1 MYIFDIDG
9 TMLNTIDAITYHV
22 NETFKNYGLGE
33 VSKDKVQ
40 KFVGNGPRVL
50 MEKAL
55 EYVGFDGDD
64 KLWEEIYDA
73 YNKAYDDDPLY
84 LTKPYDG
91 IKEALDTLKAQGETI
106 AAFSNKPDSTSNQ
119 VLKALFGKDYF
130 DYILGYREDYKR
142 KPSPEGIMIIA
153 NHFGA
158 NFSDIMYFGDSEV
171 DMKCGKNAS
180 IFTVGCTWGFR
191 DKETLEKE
199 GPALIIDS
207 PEEIPSIRRV

>member
-55 EYVGFDGDD
+55 EYVGFDGVD

-91 IKEALDTLKAQGETI
+91 IKEALDTLKDQGEIIT
-106 AAFSNKPDSTSNQ
+106 AFSNKPDSTSNQ
-119 VLKALFGKDYF
+119 VLKSLFGKDYF

-191 DKETLEKE
+191 DKETLEAE
-199 GPALIIDS
+199 NPALIIDS